1 VTPTH
6 RIALA
11 ALLVALAAPASAEAP
26 CVADA
31 KRFCDG
37 TPATQLVS
45 CLQAHRPD
53 LAPACVQRLER
64 VLVFFQTAA
73 SDCRPD
79 AFELCREA
87 GPGMAMIDC
96 LRSHEGKLTP
106 RCQQFFD
113 AVRGRDESLQ
123 RVCGEDVGRVC
134 PGVAPGR
141 GELWMCLWLNGKD
154 VSPACQAGL

>member
-1 VTPTH
+1 VDLTH
-6 RIALA
+6 RIALG
-11 ALLVALAAPASAEAP
+11 ALLCGLAPPALAEAP

-37 TPATQLVS
+37 TPATELVG

-79 AFELCREA
+79 AFEHCRA
-87 GPGMAMIDC
+87 VGPGMAMVDC
-96 LRSHEGKLTP
+96 LRAHEGSLTP

-113 AVRGRDESLQ
+113 AVGARDEKLQ
-123 RVCGEDVGRVC
+123 RSCGEDAGRVC
-134 PGVAPGR
+134 PGVSPGR

>member
-1 VTPTH
+1 VSTTP

-11 ALLVALAAPASAEAP
+11 ALIGTLAVPARAQAP

-31 KRFCDG
+31 NRFCAG
-37 TPATQLVS
+37 KPATELVG

-79 AFELCREA
+79 AFELCRTA

-113 AVRGRDESLQ
+113 TVRARDESLQ
-123 RVCGEDVGRVC
+123 RSCGEDVGRVC
-134 PGVAPGR
+134 PGVSPGR

-154 VSPACQAGL
+154 VSPACQAAL